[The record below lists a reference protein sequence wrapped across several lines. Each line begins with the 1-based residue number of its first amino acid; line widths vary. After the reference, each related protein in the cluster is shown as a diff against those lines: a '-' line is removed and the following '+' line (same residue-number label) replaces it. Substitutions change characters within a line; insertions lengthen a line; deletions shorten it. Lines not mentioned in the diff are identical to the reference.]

1 MPILSKDC
9 QWSMFKYKNMY
20 VYIVWKAFGCKFC
33 DWDKKTN
40 KRKVKQ
46 KFRIVKVTPLMMMF
60 VTHISYKY
68 SSV

>member
-1 MPILSKDC
+1 M
-9 QWSMFKYKNMY
+9 N
-20 VYIVWKAFGCKFC
+20 AFGCKFC

-68 SSV
+68 SSVSTSSMLQNSISFSNCLNKA

>member
-1 MPILSKDC
+1 M
-9 QWSMFKYKNMY
+9 N
-20 VYIVWKAFGCKFC
+20 AFGCKFC

>member
-1 MPILSKDC
+1 M
-9 QWSMFKYKNMY
+9 N
-20 VYIVWKAFGCKFC
+20 AFGCKFC

-60 VTHISYKY
+60 VTRISYKY
-68 SSV
+68 SLVLTSSMLQNSISFSNCLNKV

>member
-1 MPILSKDC
+1 M
-9 QWSMFKYKNMY
+9 N
-20 VYIVWKAFGCKFC
+20 AFGCKFC

-68 SSV
+68 SSVLTSSMLQNSISFSNCLNKA